1 MLSVA
6 QRKLPPPRGNVYTR
20 IMRVRSIVLAAFW
33 VGLFLWVG
41 YNGMQAV
48 SSYFQT
54 NDVAEQ
60 AFREASERQRQR
72 NPGELFS
79 SDFLADLRTTVLA
92 GARRRGVLVDAAS
105 LKVTAENGLV
115 RVSVGWTYRT
125 EPLTVGGWDTAVPV
139 PMWLGRSFDPQLGM
153 RRIF

>member
-1 MLSVA
+1 
-6 QRKLPPPRGNVYTR
+6 
-20 IMRVRSIVLAAFW
+20 MRVRSIVLAAFW
-33 VGLFLWVG
+33 VALFLWVG
-41 YNGMQAV
+41 YNGMQAI

-79 SDFLADLRTTVLA
+79 SDFLADIRTTVLA
-92 GARRRGVLVDAAS
+92 GARQRGVLVDPAS
-105 LKVTAENGLV
+105 LKVTAEGGLV
-115 RVSVGWTYRT
+115 RVTVGWTYRT
-125 EPLTVGGWDTAVPV
+125 EPLAVGGWDTAVPV

>member
-1 MLSVA
+1 
-6 QRKLPPPRGNVYTR
+6 
-20 IMRVRSIVLAAFW
+20 MRVRSIVLAAFW
-33 VGLFLWVG
+33 VALFLWVG
-41 YNGMQAV
+41 YNGMQAI

-79 SDFLADLRTTVLA
+79 SDFLADLRTSVLA
-92 GARRRGVLVDAAS
+92 GARRKGVLVDPAS
-105 LKVTAENGLV
+105 LKVTAEGGLV
-115 RVSVGWTYRT
+115 RVTVGWTYRT
-125 EPLTVGGWDTAVPV
+125 EPLAVGGWDTAVPV

-153 RRIF
+153 RRLF

>member
-1 MLSVA
+1 M
-6 QRKLPPPRGNVYTR
+6 R
-20 IMRVRSIVLAAFW
+20 IRSILVVAFWGAAFIW
-33 VGLFLWVG
+33 IA

-54 NDVAEQ
+54 NDMAEQ
-60 AFREASERQRQR
+60 AFREASEKQRQR

-79 SDFLADLRTTVLA
+79 TDFLADLRAGVMA
-92 GARRRGVLVDAAS
+92 GARRQGLQLDAS
-105 LKVTAENGLV
+105 NLTVTAEGGLV
-115 RVSVGWTYRT
+115 RLSVNWTYRT
-125 EPLTVGGWDTAVPV
+125 WPLTMGSWDTAIPV

>member
-1 MLSVA
+1 
-6 QRKLPPPRGNVYTR
+6 
-20 IMRVRSIVLAAFW
+20 MRVRSILLAAFW
-33 VGLFLWVG
+33 VALFLWVG

-92 GARRRGVLVDAAS
+92 GARRRGVLVDPAS
-105 LKVTAENGLV
+105 LKVTAEGGLV
-115 RVSVGWTYRT
+115 RVTVGWTYRT
-125 EPLTVGGWDTAVPV
+125 EPLAVGGWDTAVPV

>member
-1 MLSVA
+1 
-6 QRKLPPPRGNVYTR
+6 
-20 IMRVRSIVLAAFW
+20 MRVRSIVLAAFW
-33 VGLFLWVG
+33 VALFLWVG

-92 GARRRGVLVDAAS
+92 GARRRGVLVDPAS
-105 LKVTAENGLV
+105 P
-115 RVSVGWTYRT
+115 R
-125 EPLTVGGWDTAVPV
+125 
-139 PMWLGRSFDPQLGM
+139 
-153 RRIF
+153 

>member
-1 MLSVA
+1 
-6 QRKLPPPRGNVYTR
+6 
-20 IMRVRSIVLAAFW
+20 MRVRTILLASFWVAAFVW
-33 VGLFLWVG
+33 VC

-60 AFREASERQRQR
+60 AFRDAAEKQRQR

-79 SDFLADLRTTVLA
+79 PDFVADLRTGVVV
-92 GARRRGVLVDAAS
+92 GARRAGLQVDPQS
-105 LKVTAENGLV
+105 LKVVAEGGLV
-115 RVSVGWTYRT
+115 RVTVSWTYRT
-125 EPLTVGGWDTAVPV
+125 WPLTTWGFDTGVPI
-139 PMWLGRSFDPQLGM
+139 PLWLGRSFDPQLGT

>member
-1 MLSVA
+1 
-6 QRKLPPPRGNVYTR
+6 
-20 IMRVRSIVLAAFW
+20 MRVRSIVLAAFW
-33 VGLFLWVG
+33 VALFLWVG
-41 YNGMQAV
+41 YNGMQAI

-92 GARRRGVLVDAAS
+92 GARRKGVLVDPAS
-105 LKVTAENGLV
+105 LKVTAEGGLV
-115 RVSVGWTYRT
+115 RVTLGWTYRT
-125 EPLTVGGWDTAVPV
+125 EPLAVGGWETAVPV

-153 RRIF
+153 RRVF

>member
-1 MLSVA
+1 
-6 QRKLPPPRGNVYTR
+6 
-20 IMRVRSIVLAAFW
+20 MRVRSIVLAAFW
-33 VGLFLWVG
+33 VALFLWVG
-41 YNGMQAV
+41 YNGMQAI

-79 SDFLADLRTTVLA
+79 SDFLADLRTSVLA
-92 GARRRGVLVDAAS
+92 GARRKGVLVDPTS
-105 LKVTAENGLV
+105 LKVTAEGGLV
-115 RVSVGWTYRT
+115 RVTLGWTYRT
-125 EPLTVGGWDTAVPV
+125 EPLAVGGWETAVPV

-153 RRIF
+153 RRVF